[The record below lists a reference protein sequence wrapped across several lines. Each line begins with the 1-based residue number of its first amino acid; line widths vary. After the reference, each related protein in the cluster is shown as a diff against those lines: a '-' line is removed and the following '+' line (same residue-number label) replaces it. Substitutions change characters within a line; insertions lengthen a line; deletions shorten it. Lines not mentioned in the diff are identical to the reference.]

1 MGVLN
6 AKNRDYSK
14 WLKFLLGLM
23 GLAMSVL
30 SWFGLLGNAT
40 IDDIWK
46 AVGLAYAV
54 MLGVMDYNISRDSRD
69 ESAMKRKAEADAPA
83 E

>member
-1 MGVLN
+1 MSVLN
-6 AKNRDYSK
+6 AKNKDYSK
-14 WLKFLLGLM
+14 WLKFLLGFL

-40 IDDIWK
+40 IDGIWK
-46 AVGLAYAV
+46 AIALAYAV

-69 ESAMKRKAEADAPA
+69 ESAVKHRTDAGVSAE
-83 E
+83 